1 MTSSPTATV
10 STSSPIAMTT
20 PEASRPRRIGS
31 CVTSVPHAPEYD
43 FQSVGLTPAART
55 SSSTSPG
62 PGSPGSTST
71 TSRTSGPPYAVA
83 TTACAIPRSCRQGR
97 ARSSAP
103 LERRYPGAVTLRL
116 FDTASRTM
124 RELAPRPTYEPRAT
138 GHVIEMV
145 ELIQRLLEA
154 GHAYV
159 AGEGDVWFDVR
170 SFADYGAL
178 TNQRLADLAP
188 ADDVVGAVGKRDPH
202 DFALWKG
209 AKAGEPESA
218 TWPTPFGRGRPG
230 WHLEC
235 SAMARRYLGADF
247 DIHGGG
253 LDLRFPHHENERA
266 QSRAAGDGF
275 ARLWLHAGLLN
286 VNGAKMSK
294 SLGNYVLVSDV
305 LEETRPAVLRY
316 ALTAVQYR
324 TTLEYGP
331 ETLTDAEA
339 TWNRIAGFAA
349 RAAER
354 LTSPVTI
361 DGVRSAPLPEAFTA
375 ALDDD
380 LNVPA
385 ALAVVHEHIRAGNV
399 ALADGDPD
407 EVRSPLVAVRGMLD
421 VLGLDPQWWAS
432 ATGDTREHGALDA
445 LVEAE
450 LAARQQAR
458 AAKDWA
464 AADAVRDRLASAG
477 IAVED
482 SPTGARWSLA
492 EEN

>member
-20 PEASRPRRIGS
+20 PEASRPRWIGS

-124 RELAPRPTYEPRAT
+124 RELAPLRTGHVGLYLCGATVQGAPHIGHLKTAVAFDVLVRWLRRSGLEVTFIRNVTDVEDKILARSSEAGVPWWAWAQRYEQEFTAAYDTLGVFRPTYEPRAT

-145 ELIQRLLEA
+145 ELMQRLLEA

-170 SFADYGAL
+170 SFADYGA
-178 TNQRLADLAP
+178 R
-188 ADDVVGAVGKRDPH
+188 DVVCRGQV
-202 DFALWKG
+202 
-209 AKAGEPESA
+209 GEPESV

-294 SLGNYVLVSDV
+294 SLDNYVLVSDV
-305 LEETRPAVLRY
+305 LEKARPVVLRY

-349 RAAER
+349 RAA
-354 LTSPVTI
+354 
-361 DGVRSAPLPEAFTA
+361 
-375 ALDDD
+375 
-380 LNVPA
+380 
-385 ALAVVHEHIRAGNV
+385 
-399 ALADGDPD
+399 
-407 EVRSPLVAVRGMLD
+407 
-421 VLGLDPQWWAS
+421 
-432 ATGDTREHGALDA
+432 
-445 LVEAE
+445 
-450 LAARQQAR
+450 
-458 AAKDWA
+458 
-464 AADAVRDRLASAG
+464 
-477 IAVED
+477 
-482 SPTGARWSLA
+482 
-492 EEN
+492 